1 MRYTTGLPNF
11 PPGHV
16 QKCAIMLDLFPRG
29 SPKLTCILIVFYI
42 FILSMSVT
50 IRYIVFQD
58 IAGSK
63 DHKLKQRKSYLCPL
77 CSFRSLQPL
86 KALYSHSPHSCREV
100 PLAL

>member
-1 MRYTTGLPNF
+1 MRYTTGLPNV

-16 QKCAIMLDLFPRG
+16 QKCAIMLDLCPRG

-77 CSFRSLQPL
+77 CSYNPSNRFIVIRPIHAGKYHL
-86 KALYSHSPHSCREV
+86 LYS
-100 PLAL
+100 